1 MSQVDHSLEGRVEE
15 LSARLLALEF
25 KLEQVTARIDG
36 AVTFTTA
43 QGPVAPVAPAKE
55 IKYEE
60 ATDVSEEV
68 LTWVGRT
75 SFLPRL
81 AAVCFLMVI
90 ALILRTVTDS
100 DLVNKLVGSGL
111 GMGYATVLMVV
122 GWYMYGK
129 ESPLAPVF
137 TACGALLMSSIV
149 VETHTHFQSLPI
161 VPAYLTL
168 IATGIGT
175 AYISRKYNAFTPISV
190 GILGMCFAGAAM
202 DYPHPYFPYLSLVLF
217 TANVLGYFAARM
229 KQCSWLRWTVLVVS
243 MVMLQFWGFRL
254 GVTLRRGEAMP
265 PELAPDFFLPVL
277 AVFLITYL
285 VLALLGINRANNDKI
300 SRFDLML
307 PTINLLWAFSAA
319 LNVVS
324 AWGGNVT
331 VLGVVGVLVATGHIV
346 VSFWL
351 ARRGGA
357 GAPGA
362 SSFLFA
368 SGALLALI
376 LPAAT
381 GKFVPTLPVISLVAI
396 SMAVMSRVWKSG
408 TVRFTTYLFHVY
420 CCVALAFS
428 LYGDG
433 PKSMDAVNILPAGL
447 LALIILYQYNWCRR
461 WPPPSESSFFN
472 NYDSNDRSAVLL
484 LVAGLISGF
493 YMVRIGIFQTL
504 HMIPGEMQR
513 DIFRSSQSV
522 LINGSAIAMILFAY
536 MRKDKEIRNVAILVT
551 LVGAIKVFLFD
562 LLGIHGL
569 PLVLSVFSFGAA
581 AAIESVALGRWP
593 KKDDYVEPVAVGQ

>member
-15 LSARLLALEF
+15 LSARLLALEL

-36 AVTFTTA
+36 AVTFATA
-43 QGPVAPVAPAKE
+43 QGPVVHVPPAKE

-168 IATGIGT
+168 IATGVGT

-254 GVTLRRGEAMP
+254 GVTLRRGETMP

-277 AVFLITYL
+277 AVFLVTYF
-285 VLALLGINRANNDKI
+285 VLALLGVIRANNDKI
-300 SRFDLML
+300 SRFDSML

-319 LNVVS
+319 LNVVNAS
-324 AWGGNVT
+324 GGNVT
-331 VLGVVGVLVATGHIV
+331 VLGVVGVLVAIGHIV

-351 ARRGGA
+351 ARRGGV

-408 TVRFTTYLFHVY
+408 TVRFTTYIFHVY
-420 CCVALAFS
+420 CCAALAFS

-461 WPPPSESSFFN
+461 WPPPVESSFFN
-472 NYDSNDRSAVLL
+472 SYDSNDRSAVLL

-493 YMVRIGIFQTL
+493 YMVRLGIFQTL
-504 HMIPGEMQR
+504 HMIPGDMQR

-551 LVGAIKVFLFD
+551 LVGAVKVFLFD

-569 PLVLSVFSFGAA
+569 PLVMSVFSFGAA

-593 KKDDYVEPVAVGQ
+593 KKIDHEEPVAAEQ

>member
-15 LSARLLALEF
+15 LSARLLALEL

-36 AVTFTTA
+36 AVTFATA
-43 QGPVAPVAPAKE
+43 QGPVVHVPPAKE

-168 IATGIGT
+168 IATGVGT

-254 GVTLRRGEAMP
+254 GVTLRRGETMP

-277 AVFLITYL
+277 AVFLVTYF
-285 VLALLGINRANNDKI
+285 VLALLGVIRANNDKI
-300 SRFDLML
+300 SRFDSML

-319 LNVVS
+319 LNVVNAS
-324 AWGGNVT
+324 GGNVT
-331 VLGVVGVLVATGHIV
+331 VLGVVGVLVAIGHIV

-351 ARRGGA
+351 ARRGGV

-408 TVRFTTYLFHVY
+408 TVRFTTYIFHVY
-420 CCVALAFS
+420 CCAALAFC

-461 WPPPSESSFFN
+461 WPPPVESSFFN
-472 NYDSNDRSAVLL
+472 SYDSNDRSAVLL

-493 YMVRIGIFQTL
+493 YMVRLGIFQTL
-504 HMIPGEMQR
+504 HMIPGDMQR

-551 LVGAIKVFLFD
+551 LVGAVKVFLFD

-569 PLVLSVFSFGAA
+569 PLVMSVFSFGAA

-593 KKDDYVEPVAVGQ
+593 KKIDHEEPVAAEQ

>member
-15 LSARLLALEF
+15 LSARLLALEL

-36 AVTFTTA
+36 AVTFATA
-43 QGPVAPVAPAKE
+43 QGPVVHVPPAKE

-168 IATGIGT
+168 IATGVGT

-254 GVTLRRGEAMP
+254 GVTLRRGETMP

-277 AVFLITYL
+277 AVFLVTYF
-285 VLALLGINRANNDKI
+285 VLALLGVIRANNDKI
-300 SRFDLML
+300 SRFDSML

-319 LNVVS
+319 LNVVNAS
-324 AWGGNVT
+324 GGNVT
-331 VLGVVGVLVATGHIV
+331 VLGVVGVLVAIGHIV

-351 ARRGGA
+351 ARRGGV

-408 TVRFTTYLFHVY
+408 TVRFTTYIFHVY
-420 CCVALAFS
+420 CCAALAFC

-461 WPPPSESSFFN
+461 WPPPAESSFFN
-472 NYDSNDRSAVLL
+472 NYDNNDRSAVLL

-504 HMIPGEMQR
+504 HMIPGDMQR

-551 LVGAIKVFLFD
+551 LVGAVKVFLFD

-569 PLVLSVFSFGAA
+569 PLVMSVFSFGAA

-593 KKDDYVEPVAVGQ
+593 KKIDYEEPVAAEQ

>member
-15 LSARLLALEF
+15 LSARLLALEL

-36 AVTFTTA
+36 AVTFATA
-43 QGPVAPVAPAKE
+43 QGPVVHVPPAKE

-168 IATGIGT
+168 IATGVGT

-254 GVTLRRGEAMP
+254 GVTLRRGETMP

-277 AVFLITYL
+277 AVFLVTYF
-285 VLALLGINRANNDKI
+285 VLALLGVIRANNDKI
-300 SRFDLML
+300 SRFDSML

-319 LNVVS
+319 LNVVNAS
-324 AWGGNVT
+324 GGNVT
-331 VLGVVGVLVATGHIV
+331 VLGVVGVLVAIGHIV

-351 ARRGGA
+351 ARRGGV

-408 TVRFTTYLFHVY
+408 TVRFTTYIFHVY
-420 CCVALAFS
+420 CCAALAFC

-461 WPPPSESSFFN
+461 WPPPAESSFFN
-472 NYDSNDRSAVLL
+472 NYDNNDRSAVLL

-493 YMVRIGIFQTL
+493 YMVRLGIFQTL
-504 HMIPGEMQR
+504 HMIPGDMQR

-551 LVGAIKVFLFD
+551 LVGAVKVFLFD

-569 PLVLSVFSFGAA
+569 PLVMSVFSFGAA

-593 KKDDYVEPVAVGQ
+593 KKIDHEEPVAAEQ